1 MTQLSEIY
9 NQRILV
15 LSANIPRTERLADA
29 DATATAHSKLCGS
42 TITVDLKLSGDRVSA
57 FGQTVKA
64 CLLGQAAA
72 SIMAHNIVGSDA
84 GELRAVGAA
93 MRRMLKAN
101 GPPPTGRWADLAV
114 LEPVRDFKARH
125 ASTLLVFDAVETAL
139 AAAEGK
145 RAEAE
150 HAAAAPPRHG
160 QGHEGGSRP
169 RRQGR
174 RQGPGARLQVD
185 PEAPHRHGMQA
196 PAHVLGVCPAGHR
209 HQRRVARDLARAVA
223 RLPLPSLGHARFRSG
238 ARHRPSE
245 ASLRAVALR
254 PLEA

>member
-9 NQRILV
+9 NQRILE
-15 LSANIPRTERLADA
+15 LSANIPRTERLANA

-72 SIMAHNIVGSDA
+72 SIMAHNILGSDA

-125 ASTLLVFDAVETAL
+125 ASTLLVFDAVEAAL

-145 RAEAE
+145 GAEAE
-150 HAAAAPPRHG
+150 HAAGAAP
-160 QGHEGGSRP
+160 
-169 RRQGR
+169 
-174 RQGPGARLQVD
+174 
-185 PEAPHRHGMQA
+185 
-196 PAHVLGVCPAGHR
+196 
-209 HQRRVARDLARAVA
+209 ARAG
-223 RLPLPSLGHARFRSG
+223 P
-238 ARHRPSE
+238 
-245 ASLRAVALR
+245 
-254 PLEA
+254 